1 MTKTTFATL
10 EDHAKAMETWHVID
24 ASQYRLGRMAVAIS
38 EILMGKNKPIYT
50 PFVQVRDGIILIHAD
65 KVQLTGNSK
74 RQKRMYLFYSGW
86 PGGLKEASLATMLE
100 KKPEELIKLSV
111 RRMLPKNRLARDML
125 SRLKVYNTATHPHAA
140 QNPTPLKLDV

>member
-24 ASQYRLGRMAVAIS
+24 ASQYRLGRMAVAIA

-50 PFVQVRDGIILIHAD
+50 PFVQVGDGIIVINAD